1 MTYFWPQMQHHWC
14 GALLVTLH
22 TSHHGGFMA
31 KPPTGELLNNQFHS
45 TTYHVSLTHLQG
57 GTAGVLLVS
66 NGSLWLSLTM
76 Q

>member
-1 MTYFWPQMQHHWC
+1 MT
-14 GALLVTLH
+14 
-22 TSHHGGFMA
+22 

-66 NGSLWLSLTM
+66 NGSLWLSIDHAVAKTQLNKDSLCPVG
-76 Q
+76 